1 MGLNSLV
8 SGHMRVALTFVLA
21 MVTIGVTSAGLK
33 QRPSPQVGLYA
44 ADPNHLWN
52 RIHRHFHVRVTAD
65 GHGYGSDT
73 VDPLLWR
80 ETRYL
85 LEGPSHQR
93 AVGLLD
99 EFLALHGERLIT
111 DPVKRVV
118 LQRDLWAIF
127 DWLANES
134 EILPERRR
142 VLMPRLARA
151 IRRLALNRSQIDR
164 LPDVYRLAA
173 DSHVLADRLD
183 AARPERPFLPPDFFA
198 SSGPWVTI
206 GGSYPIA
213 PQHVLEL
220 SRSAFL
226 VLWNLPGGSSA
237 TKAYLS
243 KLWDFPEPYV
253 VDGSFTITRDG
264 ERRMK
269 VNPALPA
276 LPDGT
281 QIALVR
287 QILAID
293 DAGRI
298 MPTKITESVQLR
310 VFGKPDVFR
319 EFRMSR
325 AGLFADAAR
334 GLTAVGLDD
343 LDFITFSAKGMD
355 PFEFREAQGRA
366 RPGKVL
372 AGCPNCHQ
380 SEFEPGIL
388 SVRSVRQLLRPMAS
402 VDSSHE
408 RWARWFT
415 QPIQAAEFKTRRYDW
430 GLLQGLWESN
440 PR

>member
-1 MGLNSLV
+1 M

-99 EFLALHGERLIT
+99 EFLASHGETLIT

-276 LPDGT
+276 LPMEPRSRSSGRSWRSTTPAGSADQDHGKRATPYIRQARRVSRVQDESCRSVCGPGSQPHGSRTRRSRFHHVLGARDGS
-281 QIALVR
+281 VR
-287 QILAID
+287 VP
-293 DAGRI
+293 G
-298 MPTKITESVQLR
+298 
-310 VFGKPDVFR
+310 G
-319 EFRMSR
+319 
-325 AGLFADAAR
+325 
-334 GLTAVGLDD
+334 
-343 LDFITFSAKGMD
+343 
-355 PFEFREAQGRA
+355 A
-366 RPGKVL
+366 RPRA
-372 AGCPNCHQ
+372 AGQGPRRMP
-380 SEFEPGIL
+380 EL
-388 SVRSVRQLLRPMAS
+388 SSIRIRAWHPVRAKRAPV
-402 VDSSHE
+402 
-408 RWARWFT
+408 
-415 QPIQAAEFKTRRYDW
+415 AAAD
-430 GLLQGLWESN
+430 GVG
-440 PR
+440 